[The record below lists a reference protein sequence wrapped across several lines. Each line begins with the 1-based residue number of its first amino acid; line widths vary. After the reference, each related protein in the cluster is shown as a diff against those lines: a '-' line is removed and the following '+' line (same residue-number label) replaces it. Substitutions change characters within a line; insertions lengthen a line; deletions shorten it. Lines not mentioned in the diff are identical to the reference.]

1 MLVTESKQ
9 DFLFSVKKIH
19 RRTSHQPATN
29 LGVIPMSEMFCF
41 QCEQTAG
48 GKGCM
53 RSGVCGK
60 KADTADLQ
68 DKLTGGDPSNC
79 VWELGNGMNVFIFN
93 SACQMDG
100 EEMEYACYN
109 NVSEGS
115 YIFRS

>member
-1 MLVTESKQ
+1 MKGKYTKPIVAIET
-9 DFLFSVKKIH
+9 FS
-19 RRTSHQPATN
+19 
-29 LGVIPMSEMFCF
+29 LGLGLTRDCDNMGI
-41 QCEQTAG
+41 
-48 GKGCM
+48 
-53 RSGVCGK
+53 
-60 KADTADLQ
+60 Q

-79 VWELGNGMNVFIFN
+79 VWDLGNGMNVFIFN